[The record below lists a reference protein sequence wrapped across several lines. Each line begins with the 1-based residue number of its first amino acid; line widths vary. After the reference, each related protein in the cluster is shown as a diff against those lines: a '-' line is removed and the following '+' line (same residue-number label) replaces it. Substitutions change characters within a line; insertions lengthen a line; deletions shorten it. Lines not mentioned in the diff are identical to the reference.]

1 MLTISCA
8 MIASR
13 PWPVPLADSANN
25 YLSISTVAAASLTS
39 WIIIAVIVGGSIIF
53 GITIYNGMVSR
64 LNQVENAQASV
75 DAILKKRHDLIPKLV
90 DSVKEYIGYEAPTI
104 KDVVELRNQVKSQEG
119 LNKDRI
125 QKEDQISRDLEKIQV
140 QVEDYPDLKA
150 SENFVQLQQS
160 LNEVE
165 EELAAARRF
174 LNSAVKNYHDSIQM
188 FPHRIIAG
196 MLSFQEQE
204 YFETAPAERQDVNM
218 KNLFS

>member
-1 MLTISCA
+1 MSLMTDFLLL
-8 MIASR
+8 M
-13 PWPVPLADSANN
+13 
-25 YLSISTVAAASLTS
+25 VATASLTS
-39 WIIIAVIVGGSIIF
+39 TIIIGVVVASFVFYSIF
-53 GITIYNGMVSR
+53 LYNSMIGK

-90 DSVKEYIGYEAPTI
+90 DSVKEYMGYEAPTI

-119 LNKDRI
+119 LNQDRI

-204 YFETAPAERQDVNM
+204 YFETAPAEREDVNM